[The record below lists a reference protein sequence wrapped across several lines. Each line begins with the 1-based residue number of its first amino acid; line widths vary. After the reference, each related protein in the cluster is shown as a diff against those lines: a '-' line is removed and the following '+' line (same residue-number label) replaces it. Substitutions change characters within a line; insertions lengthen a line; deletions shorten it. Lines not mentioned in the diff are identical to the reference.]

1 MMLFIVFGLPKPI
14 GVQPRFLCAKG
25 GIYENLPHS
34 KVISVSKIILRYAGI
49 VSGCTPPSL
58 NPKFD

>member
-1 MMLFIVFGLPKPI
+1 MLFIVFVLPKSI
-14 GVQPRFLCAKG
+14 RFQSRFRFAEG
-25 GIYENLPHS
+25 GIYENLPDS
-34 KVISVSKIILRYAGI
+34 RVFSVSETILRYAGI